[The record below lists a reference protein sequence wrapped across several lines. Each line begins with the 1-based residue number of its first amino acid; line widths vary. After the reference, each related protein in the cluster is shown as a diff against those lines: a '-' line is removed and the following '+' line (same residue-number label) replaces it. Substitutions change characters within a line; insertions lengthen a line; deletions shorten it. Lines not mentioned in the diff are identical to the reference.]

1 MSIDVYKRQQEN
13 LAKNLVEVLY
23 PNDNHYAGKELR
35 LKPVSY
41 THLDLPCLWLFGKF
55 M

>member
-1 MSIDVYKRQQEN
+1 MNSFNLSEFDRGDYNRAVEQEN

-35 LKPVSY
+35 L
-41 THLDLPCLWLFGKF
+41 
-55 M
+55 